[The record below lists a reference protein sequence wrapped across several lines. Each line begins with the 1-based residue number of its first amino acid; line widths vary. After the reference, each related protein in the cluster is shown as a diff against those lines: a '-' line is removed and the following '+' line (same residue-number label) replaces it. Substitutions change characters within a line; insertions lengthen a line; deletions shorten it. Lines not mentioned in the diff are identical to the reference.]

1 MVDDKTT
8 PGYRRCQPTVVNEDS
23 PTSEE
28 LTPQLEPEPDPESR
42 RQRLK
47 AKALRLQRDWKGIAN
62 PEGEGPW
69 FAQEGVERIAPF
81 DPATSTYTPANAW
94 WLVELCR
101 LAYTPDHREKNRPW
115 SRFDRQPHLDRSP
128 FREIHSI
135 HKTGTHAAIYRVD
148 VGQRSDAATV
158 LCFRGT
164 TKMRQWVMNLSTLP
178 VAWQGAGG
186 GDRSGT
192 VADGDGEPKVENAYV
207 HQGFQILFDRIWPL
221 LEPLLCDQPRPLFI
235 TGHSLGGALALMSAA
250 RMRPEAL
257 YTFGS
262 PRVGNPGFTSS
273 VSEFPHYRVVHHHD
287 IVTLLP
293 HAVETF
299 APYDFRHHGE
309 LIHLRCDEV
318 DWQPDKPLAYLRKTF
333 TSAHPPD
340 CFVDHTPTMYADTL
354 IKCSR

>member
-1 MVDDKTT
+1 MMPEEFSDT
-8 PGYRRCQPTVVNEDS
+8 NDS
-23 PTSEE
+23 GNADEA
-28 LTPQLEPEPDPESR
+28 EPSAEPAPDSR
-42 RQRLK
+42 GQRLK
-47 AKALRLQRDWKGIAN
+47 AKALCLQRDWKGIAY

-69 FAQEGVERIAPF
+69 FEQEDVERIAPF
-81 DPATSTYTPANAW
+81 DPETSAYTPTNAW

-101 LAYTPDHREKNRPW
+101 LAYTPDDREKNRPW
-115 SRFDRQPHLDRSP
+115 SRFDREPHLQRSP

-148 VGQRSDAATV
+148 GGQQSDAATV

-164 TKMRQWVMNLSTLP
+164 TRMRQWVMNLSTLP
-178 VAWQGAGG
+178 VAWQGAEESVS
-186 GDRSGT
+186 DTS
-192 VADGDGEPKVENAYV
+192 KVEKAYV

-221 LEPLLCDQPRPLFI
+221 LEPLLRDQPRPLFI
-235 TGHSLGGALALMSAA
+235 TGHSLGAALALMSAA
-250 RMRPEAL
+250 RMRPEVL

-262 PRVGNPGFTSS
+262 PRVGNPAFTAG
-273 VSEFPHYRVVHHHD
+273 VSGFPHYRVVHHCD

-309 LIHLRCDEV
+309 LVHLRSDEV
-318 DWQPDKPLAYLRKTF
+318 DWQPDKPLTYLRKTF
-333 TSAHPPD
+333 TSPHPPE

-354 IKCSR
+354 IKCSQ